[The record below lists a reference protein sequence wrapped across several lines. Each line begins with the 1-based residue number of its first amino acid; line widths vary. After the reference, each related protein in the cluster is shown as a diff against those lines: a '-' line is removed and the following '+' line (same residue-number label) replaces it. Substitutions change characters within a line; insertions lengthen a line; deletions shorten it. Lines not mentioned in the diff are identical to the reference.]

1 MTSNTYSC
9 FKIVIVSYLLFAIE
23 VGKNEVA
30 IAYKYKEVGINNS
43 TELRWAKVQ
52 LGRRKKLDENRL
64 DENRLD
70 ENWAHEN
77 SCTKL
82 KVSKPCY

>member
-1 MTSNTYSC
+1 MSNTYSY

-52 LGRRKKLDENRL
+52 LGQYVLLMKVIKAQTPTKINQKKN
-64 DENRLD
+64 
-70 ENWAHEN
+70 
-77 SCTKL
+77 
-82 KVSKPCY
+82 

>member
-1 MTSNTYSC
+1 MVSNTYSC

-43 TELRWAKVQ
+43 TELRWTKVQ
-52 LGRRKKLDENRL
+52 LGQYVLLMKVIKAQPPTKINQKEN
-64 DENRLD
+64 
-70 ENWAHEN
+70 
-77 SCTKL
+77 
-82 KVSKPCY
+82 